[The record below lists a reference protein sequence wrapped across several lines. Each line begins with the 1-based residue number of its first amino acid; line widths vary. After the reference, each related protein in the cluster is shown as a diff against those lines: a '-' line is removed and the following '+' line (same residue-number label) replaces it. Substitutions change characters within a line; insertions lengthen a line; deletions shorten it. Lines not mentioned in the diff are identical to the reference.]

1 MFDLQNG
8 SPVLLV
14 CLAACGVGVLLV
26 AGFFFRLGL
35 NIFTDVLGGI
45 TGTQRA
51 RLPAPPPRPTFSP
64 APQAQAAPPP
74 MSFDEALARRQ
85 GAMLP
90 TQGLPSPAQGVP
102 PMGQSMQAP
111 QGISPMLSPGVPFQ
125 AQGFRP
131 GPVPPRPGSQPMP
144 PSFPSMPPPAG
155 GLARP
160 SLSQGVPYRPP
171 AGLPAAGMPPSF
183 GTPHNPFD
191 ERRRNR
197 RLQDDRYEIYTD
209 EDDAGGGLDMLF

>member
-1 MFDLQNG
+1 MFDLQNW
-8 SPVLLV
+8 SPLLLV
-14 CLAACGVGVLLV
+14 CLAGCGVGLLLV
-26 AGFFFRLGL
+26 AGFFFRLGV

-51 RLPAPPPRPTFSP
+51 RLPAPPPRPSFSP

-85 GAMLP
+85 GGMPPA
-90 TQGLPSPAQGVP
+90 QGLPSL
-102 PMGQSMQAP
+102 GQELRSP
-111 QGISPMLSPGVPFQ
+111 QGINPMLSPGVPIQ
-125 AQGFRP
+125 AQGFAP
-131 GPVPPRPGSQPMP
+131 GTVPPRPGSQPMQPTFP
-144 PSFPSMPPPAG
+144 PMQPPAG
-155 GLARP
+155 GIPRP

-171 AGLPAAGMPPSF
+171 AGLPAVGVSPSF
-183 GTPHNPFD
+183 GTPNNPFD